1 MDKLANWWMNWINW
15 CFHWFCTNTIS
26 HKHKSMTC
34 LSIKY
39 SWLHINHTSRVWD
52 RIFFLMGMYVECKNI
67 KRSAEFKCLIQ
78 RPGKMTKTH
87 RTGFRRLFTPLTA
100 CLLVSFF
107 MRASCKFWLLHVIWL
122 LEIHPTVDLHSSI
135 SGEVL
140 LTQKYAISRFT
151 SGCNSLSDNRNTL
164 QTYTTQTAD
173 ACMWMT

>member
-1 MDKLANWWMNWINW
+1 MKKVILCHSHAGISS
-15 CFHWFCTNTIS
+15 FHWFCTNTIS

-52 RIFFLMGMYVECKNI
+52 RIFFLMGAYVECENI
-67 KRSAEFKCLIQ
+67 IKISRVQISHSEAWEND
-78 RPGKMTKTH
+78 KTTPN
-87 RTGFRRLFTPLTA
+87 RVQTTVFPLTA

-107 MRASCKFWLLHVIWL
+107 IRASCKFWLLHVIWL
-122 LEIHPTVDLHSSI
+122 LENHPTVDLHSSI

-151 SGCNSLSDNRNTL
+151 SGCTL
-164 QTYTTQTAD
+164 LCLTTEIHYRLTQHKH
-173 ACMWMT
+173 W